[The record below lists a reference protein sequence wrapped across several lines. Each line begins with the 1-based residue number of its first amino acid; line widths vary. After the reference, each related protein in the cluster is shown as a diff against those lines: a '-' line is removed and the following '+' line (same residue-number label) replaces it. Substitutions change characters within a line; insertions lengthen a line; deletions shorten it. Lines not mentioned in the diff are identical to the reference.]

1 MGAPSTH
8 CPWGRTGSVPLPAP
22 SSLSPNPVALNP
34 AAAAPRLL
42 SAAPKPGLNGS
53 IHPSASARAIPAG
66 AAGSACPSTNN
77 PPQSIPEPG
86 HQTPSS
92 PSCHLPCPQQCP
104 QGSGIPKAPGF
115 PGENTQ
121 GEIVAKKKNTRKR
134 GEPGRGTSLPSPPP
148 PPQPTFPHS
157 IPFLPEFREMEHN
170 TPSRSRPLLPLS
182 LLFLHPGCT
191 GHFPPG
197 SSSLPSSRQRLQG
210 RKTNEKQLLGIPEG

>member
-1 MGAPSTH
+1 M
-8 CPWGRTGSVPLPAP
+8 PLPAP

-121 GEIVAKKKNTRKR
+121 SEIVAKKKKPPEKEANRE
-134 GEPGRGTSLPSPPP
+134 GAHHSLPLPLLLS
-148 PPQPTFPHS
+148 QPSH
-157 IPFLPEFREMEHN
+157 
-170 TPSRSRPLLPLS
+170 TPSPFS
-182 LLFLHPGCT
+182 LNSERWNTTLHPGPDPF
-191 GHFPPG
+191 FPYP
-197 SSSLPSSRQRLQG
+197 SSSSIQDAPGTSPRVPLPSQAPASDFKEGKLMKSSCWEFQKDDECASVPEQSQG
-210 RKTNEKQLLGIPEG
+210 

>member
-1 MGAPSTH
+1 MDPFIPQH
-8 CPWGRTGSVPLPAP
+8 PHGRSQREQQAQPAP
-22 SSLSPNPVALNP
+22 APTILPRASLSRDTRHPARHPATFPAL
-34 AAAAPRLL
+34 
-42 SAAPKPGLNGS
+42 
-53 IHPSASARAIPAG
+53 
-66 AAGSACPSTNN
+66 
-77 PPQSIPEPG
+77 
-86 HQTPSS
+86 SS
-92 PSCHLPCPQQCP
+92 V
-104 QGSGIPKAPGF
+104 PKAPGSQRLQDS
-115 PGENTQ
+115 Q
-121 GEIVAKKKNTRKR
+121 GRTHRVKSSPKKKTTRKR